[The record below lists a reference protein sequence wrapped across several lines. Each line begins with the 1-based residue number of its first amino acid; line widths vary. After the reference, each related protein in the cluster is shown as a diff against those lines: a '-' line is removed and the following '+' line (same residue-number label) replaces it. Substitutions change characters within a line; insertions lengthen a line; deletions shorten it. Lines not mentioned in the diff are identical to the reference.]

1 MIFFFIQLVNQ
12 YVLLYVLYKYNNN
25 TYIPS

>member
-12 YVLLYVLYKYNNN
+12 YVLLYVLYKYNNI